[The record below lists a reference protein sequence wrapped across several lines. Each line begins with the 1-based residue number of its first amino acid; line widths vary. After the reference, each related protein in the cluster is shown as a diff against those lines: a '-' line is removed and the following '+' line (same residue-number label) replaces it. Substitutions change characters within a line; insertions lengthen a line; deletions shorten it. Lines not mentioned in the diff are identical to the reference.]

1 MTIKEALLST
11 VSFTL
16 PNNRVDKALIDAE
29 LNPNEVYS
37 KASEKAIDLCMAG
50 LLLTIITSADV
61 TEDDV
66 SIKLPSR
73 DVLLKVYGTLLT
85 KWGVV
90 NPLEPSTPKARI
102 TQKLI
107 W

>member
-1 MTIKEALLST
+1 MTIKEALTST

-16 PNNRVDKALIDAE
+16 PANRIEKALIDAGLIGE
-29 LNPNEVYS
+29 NEYS
-37 KASEKAIDLCMAG
+37 KADERNVDEAMLG
-50 LLLTIITSADV
+50 LLLTLLTAADV

-73 DVLLKVYGTLLT
+73 DVLLKAYSVICN
-85 KWGVV
+85 KWGIDNPFDTAKPKVV
-90 NPLEPSTPKARI
+90 
-102 TQKLI
+102 QKLI